1 MLGPVGAAMLGQED
15 RDEKK
20 WLPQVRADRQ
30 LALERSQ
37 RLGHMT
43 GANWF
48 FTALRRHARQHGGG
62 ELRAWGSERE
72 TAEHLYRSTWD
83 AEHEP
88 HPDGLGIWAEGG

>member
-1 MLGPVGAAMLGQED
+1 MAAPGPRRPAARPGTLPAAGAHD
-15 RDEKK
+15 RGE
-20 WLPQVRADRQ
+20 L
-30 LALERSQ
+30 
-37 RLGHMT
+37 
-43 GANWF
+43 F